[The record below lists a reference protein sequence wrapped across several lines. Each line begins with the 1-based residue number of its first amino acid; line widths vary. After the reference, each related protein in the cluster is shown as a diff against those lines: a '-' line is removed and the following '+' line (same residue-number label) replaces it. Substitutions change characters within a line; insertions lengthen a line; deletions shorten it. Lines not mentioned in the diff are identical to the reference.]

1 MYSLNKAGVPILR
14 AINGLADTT
23 QSRLM
28 KVTLEDVAGKLEK
41 GQSFSTCLN
50 AQPRVFSPLFVSI
63 VHVGENTGKL
73 DDAFAQLAFYF
84 ERELETRKQIKQ
96 AMRYP
101 SFVVAALVIAM
112 FVINIW
118 VIPTFAQ
125 LFGRFNVEL
134 PWATQVLIS
143 TSNFFVNYWPGIIV
157 ALSLGFVA
165 IKGYLNTYKGR
176 SQWDWLKLKLPAV
189 GSIIERSTLAR
200 FSRSFGMMGKAGVPL
215 TLALNLVAEAGD
227 NVFMGERIKEMRRGI
242 EKGES
247 LLRTSTQSQLFTPL
261 VIQMIAVGEETGRID
276 ELLEEVSD
284 YYEREVDYD
293 LKSLTAKI
301 EPMLIMG
308 VAVMV
313 LILALGIFVPM
324 WDMMSAYQGG

>member
-50 AQPRVFSPLFVSI
+50 AHPRVFSPLFVSI

-276 ELLEEVSD
+276 ELLEEASD
-284 YYEREVDYD
+284 YYEREVNYD

-301 EPMLIMG
+301 EPTLIMG
-308 VAVMV
+308 VAVR
-313 LILALGIFVPM
+313 
-324 WDMMSAYQGG
+324 S